1 MSGSPAHLFGQ
12 DLLVPSWAMT
22 WGQAGSCS
30 APSVG
35 ICSPSTAYSRSLV
48 PEQAHRWLP
57 KARAPQR
64 ASCLA
69 AGSQRQSASQRE
81 KHRMRRLAQAL
92 HTLRLYLP
100 TSVAP
105 AGQSL
110 TKIET
115 LRLAIRYITHL
126 SEQLGLSEEALVQ
139 RRAVLARPHCPLC
152 LSGLGCCQARRS
164 DQDTT
169 ESPAQ
174 DRPAPETWMGS
185 PTCLIGMGQGV
196 QVPDSRTWPLPP
208 CGLQDETPAAVAETW
223 VPPAPSLQIQ
233 ASPELQRTP
242 CPPSPCMRSPMDKPG
257 RVWPGEQT
265 AADAPVVTWEGPAWD
280 LEEPPGCKVGAAW
293 GCLSSG
299 QSAPSQ
305 PLPGP
310 VALLP
315 WWGSLPAQDHIPG
328 R

>member
-126 SEQLGLSEEALVQ
+126 SEQLGLSEEALAQ
-139 RRAVLARPHCPLC
+139 RRAGLARPHCPLC
-152 LSGLGCCQARRS
+152 FSGLGCCQARRS

-185 PTCLIGMGQGV
+185 PPCLIGMGQGV

-242 CPPSPCMRSPMDKPG
+242 CSPSPCMRLPMDKPG

-280 LEEPPGCKVGAAW
+280 LEEPPGCKDGTYRATW
-293 GCLSSG
+293 NLPTQHPSCGFLWSSQTLRG
-299 QSAPSQ
+299 
-305 PLPGP
+305 
-310 VALLP
+310 
-315 WWGSLPAQDHIPG
+315 
-328 R
+328 